1 MFCSGEEL
9 KLTQVKGIKQC
20 LPHIALH
27 NLYGPTE
34 ASIDVLYFDCNDP
47 DIDNVAI
54 GRPIDNMKVLVL
66 DKGQR
71 LCRPVRWVNS
81 TFRRRT
87 GARLSE

>member
-81 TFRRRT
+81 TFPASDWR
-87 GARLSE
+87 AAI